1 MAEAT
6 TTRSPTSAAPEELLP
21 LVPRRGGA
29 REARVGAFVLAG
41 VVAVLTALFLLTDA
55 GTFRGRYTL
64 RTVVPNAEGLR
75 KGDPVQM
82 RGVNI
87 GRVKRFRIGADG
99 VVLEM
104 EIEGEYPVPEDSRVA
119 LRPLGLLGGMVAEVL
134 PGRSPRPARRG
145 AVLPAVVGAGW
156 DVLAT
161 AGAVSARADT
171 VLARLQALVSPA
183 AVASLHESI
192 ALLQRTLAELHGLA
206 AEQRAQL
213 AALLPRLQAGA
224 AGLQGLATN
233 PGLQRAVARS
243 DSVSARLERAAAQLE
258 ASSTTLAALLAD
270 VRQGRGTLGRLVR
283 DDSLYLALQRAAT
296 AVAALAE
303 DVRANP
309 GRYVR
314 IRVF

>member
-6 TTRSPTSAAPEELLP
+6 TVRPGAVAPEELLP
-21 LVPRRGGA
+21 LVPRRGAG
-29 REARVGAFVLAG
+29 REARVGAFVLAA
-41 VVAVLTALFLLTDA
+41 VVATLTALFLLTDA

-87 GRVKRFRIGADG
+87 GRVKSFRIGADG

-119 LRPLGLLGGMVAEVL
+119 LRPLGLLGGMVAEVV

-145 AVLPAVVGAGW
+145 ATLPALTGPATDLWV
-156 DVLAT
+156 T
-161 AGAVSARADT
+161 AGAVGARADT
-171 VLARLQALVSPA
+171 VLARIQALVSPST
-183 AVASLHESI
+183 VASVQASL

-206 AEQRAQL
+206 AEQRAEL
-213 AALLPRLQAGA
+213 TALMARLQSGA
-224 AGLQGLATN
+224 AGLEGLTTN
-233 PGLQRAVARS
+233 PSLQRAVARS
-243 DSVSARLERAAAQLE
+243 DSVSARLERAASQLE
-258 ASSTTLAALLAD
+258 ASSASLAALLAE

-283 DDSLYLALQRAAT
+283 DDSLYVALQRAAT
-296 AVAALAE
+296 AVAQLAE

-309 GRYVR
+309 SRYVR